1 MDMQRQYQSSL
12 SIAIVSLVVTVPALL
27 YILAAIALLSYKAV
41 TGYIGPYP
49 LLHLGVFDSPEGVR
63 GKLGRMDAT
72 R

>member
-1 MDMQRQYQSSL
+1 MEMRRQYQSSL

-27 YILAAIALLSYKAV
+27 YMLAAIAFLSYKAV
-41 TGYIGPYP
+41 TGYTGPYP
-49 LLHLGVFDSPEGVR
+49 LLHLGVFTSPEVVR